1 MARSLNRLSAKAV
14 ERVREPGRYPDGGG
28 LYLVVSGPAA
38 RSWFFR
44 YERAGRQ
51 QGMGLGSAQD
61 VSLADARAKAAD
73 LRKLLAAGEDPNE
86 VRRAAEQARAA
97 AAANALTFQQ
107 CAEAYIRAHAPS
119 WRNAKHAAQWS
130 ATLATY
136 VYPSIGALPVAA
148 IDTPAVLKIIEPL
161 WATKTETASR
171 VRGRIEAVLDY
182 ATAIHRRFGPNPA
195 AWRGN
200 LAKLLPARNRVSQ
213 VEHHP
218 ALPFADVPTF
228 MADLRSR
235 PGISASALEFTILTA
250 SRSGETR
257 GLRWQEIDFA
267 TSTWTVP
274 PSRMKARKEHRVPLS
289 LRAVAI
295 LEALSPSVDTVEA
308 DALVFPGAKRATRLS
323 DMSLTAVL
331 RRMARDSITVHGF
344 RSTFRDWCAERTSYP
359 REIAEA
365 ALAHTIGNKVE
376 AAYRRGDALEKR
388 RRLMEAWS
396 TYCASRPADG
406 ENIITLRIQKIAR
419 MTGQSGAA

>member
-1 MARSLNRLSAKAV
+1 MVRSLNRLSAKAV
-14 ERVREPGRYPDGGG
+14 ERAREPGRYPDGGG

-44 YERAGRQ
+44 YERGGKQ
-51 QGMGLGSAQD
+51 QGIGLGSAYD

-73 LRKLLAAGEDPNE
+73 LRKLLAAGDDPRA
-86 VRRAAEQARAA
+86 VRKAAEEARAA
-97 AAANALTFQQ
+97 AAANALTFRE

-119 WRNAKHAAQWS
+119 WRNAKHAAQWAS
-130 ATLATY
+130 TLTTY
-136 VYPSIGALPVAA
+136 VYPSIGHLAVAA
-148 IDTPAVLKIIEPL
+148 VDTPAVLKIIEPL
-161 WATKTETASR
+161 WSTKTETASR

-200 LAKLLPARNRVSQ
+200 LAKLLPARNRVAQ

-218 ALPFADVPTF
+218 ALSFDQIPTF
-228 MADLRSR
+228 MADLRSKA
-235 PGISASALEFTILTA
+235 GVAAAALEFNILTA
-250 SRSGETR
+250 ARSGETR
-257 GLRWQEIDFA
+257 GLRWSEIDLG

-274 PSRMKARKEHRVPLS
+274 ASRMKARKEHRVPLP

-295 LEALSPSVDTVEA
+295 LEGMLPEDGSVDP
-308 DALVFPGAKRATRLS
+308 DAFVFPGAKRATALS

-331 RRMARDSITVHGF
+331 RRMTRDDVTVHGF

-365 ALAHTIGNKVE
+365 ALAHTVGNKVE

-388 RRLMEAWS
+388 RKMMEAWS
-396 TYCASRPADG
+396 TFCASKPADG
-406 ENIITLRIQKIAR
+406 ENVITLRIQKIDR
-419 MTGQSGAA
+419 MTGRAGVA